1 VGVASLCSDVALM
14 WHGILLRATASN
26 LHGNRQDFQARN
38 KLRSQA
44 WWRPTQNP
52 FGLSLSMPFAAK
64 TFLRFTA
71 SGRRRIIIRLAA
83 AIISTLVAGDV
94 HCAEA
99 KSRLIEVKDEF
110 QTYTGKV
117 IAKDSARCFLMDE
130 FGVLTTHHIS
140 RLTSFR
146 VISDSFHRVSPSE
159 FRKQLLTEFR
169 SGYDIHVSAHYV
181 VVGKKGKAKAYA
193 TLFEEIYRQVDSFY
207 SIRGFE
213 TSEPEFTM
221 VAIVLNTVDEFKEYC
236 GRDQMLWSEDLRGY
250 YSLKSNR
257 VVLYDSPAKLN
268 ASAESPVDAEISAAL
283 ETNVALTANEL
294 APDNTATNQ
303 ATLAAMLNGVAGET
317 ADTIV
322 HETTHQVGYN
332 IGIHSRIGETPTW
345 VIEGLATVLE
355 APGIRVRGSSGTADK
370 INADRLNWFSTEYE
384 SRRLPGDLARMVAGD
399 EVFRNQALDAYSS
412 AWAFTYFMT
421 ENPARARS
429 FVRYLRILGERDPLQ
444 HYTAEE
450 RLKDFQSAFGDV
462 SKVEMDFLRSIDRL
476 ENP

>member
-1 VGVASLCSDVALM
+1 
-14 WHGILLRATASN
+14 
-26 LHGNRQDFQARN
+26 
-38 KLRSQA
+38 
-44 WWRPTQNP
+44 
-52 FGLSLSMPFAAK
+52 MPFAA
-64 TFLRFTA
+64 TTILRFPVPD
-71 SGRRRIIIRLAA
+71 RRLIVRRLAA
-83 AIISTLVAGDV
+83 AILSILVTGEV
-94 HCAEA
+94 TCAES
-99 KSRLIEVKDEF
+99 KSRLIEIKDEF
-110 QTYTGKV
+110 QTYTGKI
-117 IAKDSARCFLMDE
+117 IAKDSERCFLMDE

-146 VISDSFHRVSPSE
+146 IVGDSFHRVSPSE

-169 SGYDIHVSAHYV
+169 SGYDIHASAHYV

-221 VAIVLNTVDEFKEYC
+221 VAIVFNTVDEFKEYC

-257 VVLYDSPAKLN
+257 VVLYDRPAKLN
-268 ASAESPVDAEISAAL
+268 ASTESPVDGDTSAAS
-283 ETNVALTANEL
+283 TSNDALTADEL
-294 APDNTATNQ
+294 TLENPASNQ

-355 APGIRVRGSSGTADK
+355 APGIRVRGSSDAADK
-370 INADRLNWFSTEYE
+370 INTVRLNWFNTEYE
-384 SRRLPGDLARMVAGD
+384 SRRQPGDLARMVAGD

-429 FVRYLRILGERDPLQ
+429 YIRYLRILGERDPLQ

-462 SKVEMDFLRSIDRL
+462 SKIEMDFLRSIDRL